1 MPCRLIDILVHPCGN
16 CREHCRSQGTG
27 LFRADHTDGHVQHV
41 RQRLHHEGRLLADTS
56 DGIDRINAQP
66 LALHMLHNTAGT
78 EGGGFHQRTE
88 YFRGAG
94 TQRESR
100 NGTLHVLVRI
110 GGTAAVHPVQGDN
123 TVLGGFYVLGLT
135 GEFHQHAVQNFL
147 PGLPSGDIFQCPCQ
161 HLPEPGVDV
170 SESRLPGFETD
181 ESRKHRTVH
190 LAADSL
196 DTASAYLVF
205 AGNHDVAGGCSHD
218 TCQYP
223 RGDGCAYGSHMGV
236 QRPHGH
242 GDSSGKSKP
251 VCPLGCQFPCLGVA
265 GVGFCEQMGEHF
277 LQGRIKF
284 FENFAGRKTPTG
296 MPHCFMSSSTTAT
309 KDLFRNSV
317 TSY

>member
-1 MPCRLIDILVHPCGN
+1 
-16 CREHCRSQGTG
+16 
-27 LFRADHTDGHVQHV
+27 
-41 RQRLHHEGRLLADTS
+41 
-56 DGIDRINAQP
+56 
-66 LALHMLHNTAGT
+66 MLHNTAGT

-123 TVLGGFYVLGLT
+123 TILGGFHVLGLT

-170 SESRLPGFETD
+170 SESRLSGFETD

-223 RGDGCAYGSHMGV
+223 RGRRMRLRLPYGRPTPPRPRRFLGEV
-236 QRPHGH
+236 QACLPTRV
-242 GDSSGKSKP
+242 S
-251 VCPLGCQFPCLGVA
+251 VPLPWCRWC
-265 GVGFCEQMGEHF
+265 GF
-277 LQGRIKF
+277 L
-284 FENFAGRKTPTG
+284 
-296 MPHCFMSSSTTAT
+296 
-309 KDLFRNSV
+309 
-317 TSY
+317 